1 MGIIPNM
8 PNGVNTNAKIDAI
21 RSVSI
26 RRLYRIQGLSDG
38 KIVTSKEL
46 QDKISNVILKEF
58 IGFDKFIVDKDNLKA
73 YSESTN

>member
-1 MGIIPNM
+1 MM
-8 PNGVNTNAKIDAI
+8 
-21 RSVSI
+21 I
-26 RRLYRIQGLSDG
+26 RRLYRIQGLTDG

-73 YSESTN
+73 YNESTN